1 MLRGEVWWVNLP
13 VPRGSEPGYRRPVL
27 VVSSDN
33 YNRSAIATVV
43 VATITSNQFLANSP
57 GNVRI
62 TKRQGGLPTASV
74 VNVSQVL
81 TISKDALVEH
91 AGTLPDS
98 VMISV
103 SAGLIRVLGLPNIGG

>member
-1 MLRGEVWWVNLP
+1 VLRGEVWWANLP

-43 VATITSNQFLANSP
+43 VAVITSNEILAGAP

-62 TKRQGGLPTASV
+62 TKRQSGLPKASV
-74 VNVSQVL
+74 VNVSQLL
-81 TISKDALVEH
+81 TVSKDALAEH
-91 AGTLPDS
+91 AGTLSDS
-98 VMISV
+98 VMNTV
-103 SAGLIRVLGLPNIGG
+103 SAGLVRVLGLPSIGG